1 LLVTTGII
9 TKKFPSFLIN
19 GRNGVTSKFSVRV
32 KASLAVVKGRIIIG
46 GAQSGSDY
54 QSVRFAKA
62 RNGA

>member
-1 LLVTTGII
+1 MLVTTGII

-19 GRNGVTSKFSVRV
+19 GRNGVTSVSVRV